1 MKIKEKLIH
10 WLGGITLEEV
20 PYIKKKIKIVEEV
33 KPIIPLAVDGIYYN
47 FEPEEAIQDYLVKL
61 LADEIKKLN
70 LYTFEKEGFDE
81 NRFKMRAKIKI
92 VEP

>member
-10 WLGGITLEEV
+10 WLGGITLEEI
-20 PYIKKKIKIVEEV
+20 PYVKKKIKIVKEV

-47 FEPEEAIQDYLVKL
+47 FEPEESIQDYLVKL
-61 LADEIKKLN
+61 LADGIKKFN
-70 LYTFEKEGFDE
+70 LCTFEKEGLDE
-81 NRFKMRAKIKI
+81 NRFKMRAKIKV